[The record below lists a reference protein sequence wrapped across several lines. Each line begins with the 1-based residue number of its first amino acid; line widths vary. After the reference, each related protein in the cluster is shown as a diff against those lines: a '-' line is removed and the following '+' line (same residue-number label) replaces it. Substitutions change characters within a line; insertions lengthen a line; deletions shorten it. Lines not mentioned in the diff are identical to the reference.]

1 MIKKLKYHFVFLIV
15 LQIGLCILYGYHKMY
30 KERPY
35 SIHQWRQTDCASFAK
50 NYYEEGM
57 HFFSPTIHW
66 QGTQQGKAISEFPL
80 INYSVA
86 CLYKL
91 FGEHEFLY
99 RFTVF
104 GIYFISILFLF
115 AMVFVVSNSLFY
127 SYFSVSLIST
137 SPLIAY
143 YSFSFLADM
152 PALSFAI
159 ISLSLF
165 VFFLKSNNK
174 YQFVFALIFAVLAVL
189 LKASSA
195 PVLLIIITVTIIN
208 VFKFPKYFS
217 TENISFNYKFTPVV
231 FFIMAFAII
240 YSWYHYAFLYNN
252 ENSNGVFLLET
263 LPIWKMD
270 DKVIET
276 ARLLY
281 NVQFAMF
288 FNKGVLIFISIIL
301 GWLLLNLKK
310 INSFLQ
316 ISLLIALVSFIG
328 FIILFYQVF
337 NVHDYYLIN
346 SMILPIIILV
356 CLGDYLKPTLEN
368 ITKKIVVF
376 VSMIILVNAVYCAT
390 IIRLRNINKDVLCK
404 YSPFITNE
412 EKNFS
417 DWFHYDYATTLK
429 PFETIAPYLR
439 SLGISRT
446 DKVISLPDPSFNIT
460 LYLMDQKGFTET
472 EKSLS
477 NDTLRIKNDIE
488 LGAKYLIVN
497 DTTILRNSYI
507 NNYIKNPIGKFENIL
522 VYKLE

>member
-1 MIKKLKYHFVFLIV
+1 MKKKLKYHFVFLLL
-15 LQIGLCILYGYHKMY
+15 LQIGLCFLYGYHKTY

-66 QGTQQGKAISEFPL
+66 QGNQQGKTISEFPL
-80 INYSVA
+80 VNYSVA
-86 CLYKL
+86 CLYKV

-104 GIYFISILFLF
+104 GIYLISVLFLF
-115 AMVFVVSNSLFY
+115 AMVFIVSNSLFY

-159 ISLSLF
+159 ISLSFF
-165 VFFLKSNNK
+165 VFFLKSNSK
-174 YQFVFALIFAVLAVL
+174 YQFVLALVFAVLAVL

-195 PVLLIIITVTIIN
+195 TVLLIIITVTLIN
-208 VFKFPKYFS
+208 SLKFPKYFS
-217 TENISFNYKFTPVV
+217 SERISFKYKLTPIV
-231 FFIMAFAII
+231 FFIVSFAII

-263 LPIWKMD
+263 LPIWKME
-270 DKVIET
+270 DKVLET

-310 INSFLQ
+310 IRSFLQ
-316 ISLLIALVSFIG
+316 ISLLIALASFIG
-328 FIILFYQVF
+328 FIVLFYQVF

-346 SMILPIIILV
+346 SMILPVIVLV
-356 CLGDYLKPTLEN
+356 CLGDYLKPRLEN
-368 ITKKIVVF
+368 ITKKVMIF
-376 VSMIILVNAVYCAT
+376 VSMIILTNAVYCAT
-390 IIRLRNINKDVLCK
+390 IIRLRNINKDVLCE

-417 DWFHYDYATTLK
+417 DWFHYNYSITLK
-429 PFETIAPYLR
+429 PFETITPYLR
-439 SLGISRT
+439 SLGINRT

-472 EKSLS
+472 EMSL
-477 NDTLRIKNDIE
+477 NNDIKRIQNDID
-488 LGAKYLIVN
+488 LGAKYLILS
-497 DTTILRNSYI
+497 DSSLIHKTYL
-507 NNYIKNPIGKFENIL
+507 NNYLNNPIGKFENVLI
-522 VYKLE
+522 YKIN